1 MEKKKGLF
9 VVISG
14 PSGVGKT
21 MLAKKFSKKLSN
33 NIIKLDMSEFS
44 EGHSISKL
52 IGSPAGYVGYD
63 DNKNIFE
70 SIKDNPF
77 SILILDE
84 IDKAHPNIINLLY
97 QILDE
102 GKLNFVECK
111 SGVAF
116 KKEDVKSFDT
126 LTKKTNYPI
135 GSKCII
141 CNTDKIYTLGDN
153 IFVFPIS
160 VI

>member
-1 MEKKKGLF
+1 MRKE
-9 VVISG
+9 
-14 PSGVGKT
+14 T
-21 MLAKKFSKKLSN
+21 
-33 NIIKLDMSEFS
+33 
-44 EGHSISKL
+44 
-52 IGSPAGYVGYD
+52 
-63 DNKNIFE
+63 
-70 SIKDNPF
+70 
-77 SILILDE
+77 ILWADDE
-84 IDKAHPNIINLLY
+84 IDILKPHIYFLEQKGYEVTTVTNGQDAIEVSNSKEFDLI
-97 QILDE
+97 ILDE